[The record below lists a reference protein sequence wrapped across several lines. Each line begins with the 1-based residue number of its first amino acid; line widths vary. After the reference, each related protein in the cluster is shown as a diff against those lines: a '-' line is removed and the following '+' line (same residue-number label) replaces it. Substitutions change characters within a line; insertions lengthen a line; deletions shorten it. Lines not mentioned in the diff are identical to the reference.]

1 MFVNP
6 GMQGPEKNPK
16 ENIMNMTQNNTETMK
31 ISNLAASAAIIG
43 AIASSCSG
51 NVDPVIKRD
60 AELEANV
67 ERVLGKMTLEDKIG
81 QMVQINISEIET
93 AGRLD
98 TAKVAGIVRKYRVG
112 SFLNVLQGVSQT
124 RQVTAET
131 IAEKGLGKEAY

>member
-1 MFVNP
+1 M
-6 GMQGPEKNPK
+6 
-16 ENIMNMTQNNTETMK
+16 NITQNNTENMK

-93 AGRLD
+93 DGRLD

-112 SFLNVLQGVSQT
+112 
-124 RQVTAET
+124 
-131 IAEKGLGKEAY
+131 

>member
-16 ENIMNMTQNNTETMK
+16 ENIMNITQNNTENMK

-60 AELEANV
+60 GELEANV

-93 AGRLD
+93 DGRLD
-98 TAKVAGIVRKYRVG
+98 TAKVAGIVRKYRVAH
-112 SFLNVLQGVSQT
+112 SSMSC
-124 RQVTAET
+124 RA
-131 IAEKGLGKEAY
+131 

>member
-1 MFVNP
+1 
-6 GMQGPEKNPK
+6 
-16 ENIMNMTQNNTETMK
+16 MK

-93 AGRLD
+93 DGRLD
-98 TAKVAGIVRKYRVG
+98 TAKVAAMVRKYRVG

-131 IAEKGLGKEAY
+131 IAEI